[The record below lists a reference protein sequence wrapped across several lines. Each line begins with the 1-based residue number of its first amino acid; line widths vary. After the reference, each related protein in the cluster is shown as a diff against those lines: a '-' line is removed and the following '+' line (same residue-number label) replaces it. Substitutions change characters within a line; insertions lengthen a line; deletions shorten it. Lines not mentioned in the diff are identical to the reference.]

1 MQARGSV
8 ETEIPKRL
16 INVKQSRR
24 IIHQGCGWP
33 LSHPRGP
40 VLYEPP
46 NIWESAEVF
55 NKAIAYLF
63 RCRKEVN
70 STKKQSNDAGNPPSL
85 FPLHYLFLSLS
96 LICWASSYPWL
107 SSPFELGSCHSFP
120 RNSEAADSMPQDIA
134 FRHLPLALPLMAFA
148 HRVRWYQLLWEA
160 FFILQLLHLTPLSA
174 TLYIPCDV
182 LWLARSPLRCICGR
196 LIPFLCTWV
205 WSLPRFHSL
214 GFLELQI
221 KPKQWNNPAL
231 SPSSPL
237 MVCDN
242 CQP

>member
-1 MQARGSV
+1 MSHQIFGNLLKYSV
-8 ETEIPKRL
+8 R
-16 INVKQSRR
+16 QR
-24 IIHQGCGWP
+24 
-33 LSHPRGP
+33 
-40 VLYEPP
+40 
-46 NIWESAEVF
+46 
-55 NKAIAYLF
+55 AYLF
-63 RCRKEVN
+63 PCRKEVN
-70 STKKQSNDAGNPPSL
+70 STKKQSNDAGNCPPP
-85 FPLHYLFLSLS
+85 FV
-96 LICWASSYPWL
+96 
-107 SSPFELGSCHSFP
+107 SSP
-120 RNSEAADSMPQDIA
+120 
-134 FRHLPLALPLMAFA
+134 LPLLEPESNLLGQQLPLAEQPIWVRFLPFFSSEFWGSWLRATRHCLSASAPALPLMAFA

-174 TLYIPCDV
+174 TLRIPCDV
-182 LWLARSPLRCICGR
+182 LWLALSPLRCICGR